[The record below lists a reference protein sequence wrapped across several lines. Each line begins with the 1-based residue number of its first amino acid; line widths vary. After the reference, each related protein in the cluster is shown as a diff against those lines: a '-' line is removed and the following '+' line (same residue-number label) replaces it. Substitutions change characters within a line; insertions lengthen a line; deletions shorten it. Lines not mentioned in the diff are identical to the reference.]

1 MPESCTLAPAAV
13 CVDAPAIAGH
23 LPSAGMPTL
32 IPITMVDGGV
42 AAVSVTSIVPVA
54 AIGKLWKSRPPT
66 ATVPVNVSVVRVTVG
81 VVVGVELL
89 LPHAETTNASATQ
102 TNQARH
108 PASDAPVPLVEPIR
122 PILPI
127 LPVLPVPP
135 LCPHHFTVS
144 VTAPKCASDVPAVP
158 LTVTV

>member
-1 MPESCTLAPAAV
+1 MPESWTVAPAAV

-32 IPITMVDGGV
+32 TPITTVDGGV
-42 AAVSVTSIVPVA
+42 AAVSVTSTVPVA

-89 LPHAETTNASATQ
+89 LPHAETTNASATTRVSQ
-102 TNQARH
+102 PPTLQPGPSR
-108 PASDAPVPLVEPIR
+108 PSCPSCPSRPLR
-122 PILPI
+122 LA
-127 LPVLPVPP
+127 
-135 LCPHHFTVS
+135 HHFTVS
-144 VTAPKCASDVPAVP
+144 VTEPKCASEVPAVP